1 MKKPAPKSRKFY
13 YLVLTVLALG
23 ILLVYNASPLYAQ
36 SLGKSSYYFAL
47 LQLLWSLVGLVLFGL
62 VTFIDLKLIK
72 TVARGFFLTA
82 LALLAFLAFC
92 SIFFPCAKYE
102 GQPNDIAF
110 CPCKNGARRW
120 VNLNPPPLPQLPGI
134 NTLGFQVTDLAK
146 LALVMY
152 LPVVLESK
160 LKSAKRKYEPFF
172 YLLGYTLLFAGL
184 ILTQPNM
191 SNAILIVII
200 GLCIYFVSGAQLKPL
215 FYTMPVLLVVA
226 VSIMLILPHTRKRVI
241 SVFRPHEQSVQ
252 GELYQSE
259 QILIGLGA
267 GGPFGVGVGRSM
279 QKHSYTPELPIDAI
293 FAIVGEEMGFLG
305 SLAFIA
311 FFGYFC
317 FTMVNIV
324 SKSVTLYEK
333 MLGTGVVAW
342 IFFQYTINLY
352 STLKLITPTGIPLPF
367 ISYGGS
373 SMVFSLVAL
382 GLISNIYRRQSD

>member
-1 MKKPAPKSRKFY
+1 MKKSAHRSRNFY
-13 YLVLTVLALG
+13 YLVLAVLALG
-23 ILLVYNASPLYAQ
+23 ILLVYDASPLYAQ
-36 SLGKSSYYFAL
+36 SLGKPPYYFAL
-47 LQLLWSLVGLVLFGL
+47 LQLIWALIGLVLFCL
-62 VTFIDLKLIK
+62 VTFVDLKYIR
-72 TVARGFFLTA
+72 TFARGIFLIS
-82 LALLAFLAFC
+82 LILLVILAFC
-92 SIFFPCAKYE
+92 SIFFPCFKYE
-102 GQPNDIAF
+102 GQPNDIPF
-110 CPCKNGARRW
+110 CPCKNRRW

-134 NTLGFQVTDLAK
+134 KTLGFQVTDLAK
-146 LALVMY
+146 LSLVMY
-152 LPVVLESK
+152 LPLILEVR
-160 LKSAKRKYEPFF
+160 LKTSRRGREPFF

-184 ILTQPNM
+184 TLIQPNM
-191 SNAILIVII
+191 SNAFLTVII
-200 GLCIYFVSGAQLKPL
+200 GLSIYFVSGAQLKPF
-215 FYTMPVLLVVA
+215 FYTLPILLVVA
-226 VSIMLILPHTRKRVI
+226 VSVVLVLPHTRKRFI
-241 SVFRPHEQSVQ
+241 SIVRPQEQSIQ

-259 QILIGLGA
+259 QILIGLGV

-293 FAIVGEEMGFLG
+293 FAIVGEEMGFAG

-317 FTMVNIV
+317 LTMVNIV

-333 MLGTGVVAW
+333 MLGAGVVTW

-382 GLISNIYRRQSD
+382 GFISNIHRRQTL